1 MTAPNRLEFLLLP
14 SPHGFA
20 FALLSLISLINM
32 RISQNRRS
40 YSIAIKI
47 VAKTFCQKGHQ
58 FSSAKRENLRNDVVK
73 EAMKP
78 YWKEKNAHFVDS

>member
-14 SPHGFA
+14 SSHGFA
-20 FALLSLISLINM
+20 FALLSLISLISM

-47 VAKTFCQKGHQ
+47 VATTFCQKGHQ
-58 FSSAKRENLRNDVVK
+58 FSFRKARESSERRSKGSYEALSERK
-73 EAMKP
+73 ECT
-78 YWKEKNAHFVDS
+78 FC